1 MDEKKLEILERA
13 SAVYMKFG
21 IKSVTMDD
29 LARELSVSKKND
41 LQVFQ

>member
-1 MDEKKLEILERA
+1 MDEKRLEIIERA

-29 LARELSVSKKND
+29 LSRELGVSKKNN
-41 LQVFQ
+41 L